1 MLRFRIYPSVLG
13 LTLGAAL
20 LAAPLHLTAQ
30 AAIEEGVVEGSNAV
44 SSAETSKPD
53 SAPVS
58 SPEAAKPDSDEAQ
71 ANVFRLE
78 GPIVK
83 WTAKTLNKSPEF
95 AASLFEVIN
104 FGVIVLLIGIPL
116 IKVLPK
122 LLRGRGEKVRVD
134 LEAARKATAEANA
147 RLGAIEAKLSGLDGE
162 IAQIRAQVETESLQD
177 EKRIK
182 STIEDETARIV
193 AAAEQEIS
201 SSAAQARRS
210 LRHFAADLAIDQAAG
225 KLVLTEEA
233 DRALIAEF
241 LSDAAQKAPAGSG
254 ARNGG
259 QN

>member
-1 MLRFRIYPSVLG
+1 VLG
-13 LTLGAAL
+13 DSILRLRLSASVFGLALGATL
-20 LAAPLHLTAQ
+20 LAAPFHLAAQTAENS
-30 AAIEEGVVEGSNAV
+30 AA
-44 SSAETSKPD
+44 
-53 SAPVS
+53 APAAS
-58 SPEAAKPDSDEAQ
+58 TEAAKPAAENSDEAQ

-83 WTAKTLNKSPEF
+83 WTAKTLNTSPEK
-95 AASLFEVIN
+95 AATLFEFIN
-104 FGVIVLLIGIPL
+104 FGVIVLLIGVPL
-116 IKVLPK
+116 VKVLPK

-182 STIEDETARIV
+182 STIEEETARIV

-210 LRHFAADLAIDQAAG
+210 LRHFAADLAIDQAAS

-241 LSDAAQKAPAGSG
+241 LTG
-254 ARNGG
+254 AKNGG
-259 QN
+259 QK

>member
-1 MLRFRIYPSVLG
+1 
-13 LTLGAAL
+13 L
-20 LAAPLHLTAQ
+20 LAAPFHLAAQTAENS
-30 AAIEEGVVEGSNAV
+30 AA
-44 SSAETSKPD
+44 
-53 SAPVS
+53 APAAS
-58 SPEAAKPDSDEAQ
+58 TEAAKPAAENSDEAQ

-83 WTAKTLNKSPEF
+83 WTAKTLNTSPEK
-95 AASLFEVIN
+95 AATLFEFIN
-104 FGVIVLLIGIPL
+104 FGVIVLLIGVPL
-116 IKVLPK
+116 VKVLPK

-182 STIEDETARIV
+182 STIEEETARIV

-210 LRHFAADLAIDQAAG
+210 LRHFAADLAIDQAAS

-241 LSDAAQKAPAGSG
+241 LTG
-254 ARNGG
+254 AKNGG
-259 QN
+259 QK